1 MQIFNAESAMD
12 ALWKLLLPLREEIP
26 VYKQTV
32 DEAEKNLP
40 ESYLLI
46 RSDIT
51 DSPGMF
57 GDGKALLRQ
66 SECDLMLISK
76 TSGATSDDIHNVN
89 IAKVKAL
96 LDASDAAYNGYNL
109 GYNDTLKESQYTWT
123 VRLLY
128 GSE

>member
-1 MQIFNAESAMD
+1 MD